1 MTCVK
6 NPLSS
11 CFSHTRWCSDKPH
24 MGSNPISRCVFFFFH
39 TRCALIGCMRCLS
52 LTCSSWALHHQHAC
66 VVCQQVSR
74 SLPTSPRI
82 LQAALLLSRSSVQTK
97 ERNKSNGCRR
107 TLMKLTNKADI
118 EDQVQLLSSVPPSL
132 TLDPVDVKAGSST
145 KGPVW
150 SRGVLISRVK
160 TRTTQSLILG
170 F

>member
-24 MGSNPISRCVFFFFH
+24 MGSNPISHCVFFFFR
-39 TRCALIGCMRCLS
+39 TCCALIGCMRCLS
-52 LTCSSWALHHQHAC
+52 LTCSSRALHHQHAC

-160 TRTTQSLILG
+160 TRTT
-170 F
+170 